1 MSSDDSGDRGGV
13 LSQGVISMLAYGV
26 NFIAGFFAIIGM
38 IRILGKEPWGMFS
51 IVIQVVAFTSMLAD
65 FGIGPVIMRRL
76 AIAPGRSAGIVL
88 EATYAR
94 LLLMLPTWIITMVIG
109 LALGSS
115 REFFVMLNLM
125 LCNMLI
131 SSKLPV
137 LRGTLESFYR
147 SQSRMAFPII
157 TMAID
162 AIVLLALVVVLPQYF
177 HDPVDAMMLYT
188 ASNLIGA
195 VVLVAGSIS
204 YARSLGTEPTHV
216 TWAGIRELLIASSP
230 LAAFLLLNALH
241 VSIDTMYLKLFHGN
255 EQAGVFNAA
264 LRIMT
269 PLAVFPTI
277 IAISAAPRFS
287 RTSVSDSIEQRDR
300 MGRLFSLS
308 VKTLVVGAVL
318 LAGFG
323 MTNAQYLMDVAFVSK
338 YDDAVLPMT
347 ILFAL
352 FLPMSLNMF
361 FVELNNARGSTT
373 INTRAAA
380 VLAAVSIVAGIPLI
394 MTYAATGA
402 ALAKLTATVVGFAY
416 LLRHSREG
424 ITFAMKPLVFKAALL
439 LAVLI
444 GVRLALD
451 DTHILL
457 SNGAALLAVSACIFA
472 LQMFS
477 SDELLRWREQIGGLF
492 GRVR

>member
-1 MSSDDSGDRGGV
+1 MSTETSGSSKV

-26 NFIAGFFAIIGM
+26 NFIAVFFASIGM
-38 IRILGKEPWGMFS
+38 MRIMGKAPFGMFS
-51 IVIQVVAFTSMLAD
+51 IVIQVVAFTAMIAD

-76 AIAPGRSAGIVL
+76 AIAPGRSAGIML

-94 LLLMLPTWIITMVIG
+94 LLLMVPAWLITMVIG
-109 LALGSS
+109 WQLDPS

-137 LRGTLESFYR
+137 LRGTLESLYR

-157 TMAID
+157 TMALD

-195 VVLVAGSIS
+195 VVLVVSSVS
-204 YARSLGTEPTHV
+204 YARRLSTEPVHV
-216 TWAGIRELLIASSP
+216 TWEGMRELLIASSP

-241 VSIDTMYLKLFHGN
+241 ISIDTVYLKLFHGN

-264 LRIMT
+264 LRVMT
-269 PLAVFPTI
+269 PLAVYPTI
-277 IAISAAPRFS
+277 IAISAAPYIARMCI
-287 RTSVSDSIEQRDR
+287 SDTAEQRER
-300 MGRLFSLS
+300 MSQLVSLS
-308 VKTLVVGAVL
+308 LKTLLVGSVL

-323 MTNAQYLMDVAFVSK
+323 MTNAQILMDFAGNYK
-338 YDDAVLPMT
+338 YDDAVLPII
-347 ILFAL
+347 ILFIL
-352 FLPMSLNMF
+352 FLPMSLNLF
-361 FVELNNARGSTT
+361 FVELNNARGRTI

-380 VLAAVSIVAGIPLI
+380 VLAFTSVVAGIPLI
-394 MTYAATGA
+394 ISYAATGA
-402 ALAKLTATVVGFAY
+402 ALAKLTAAILGLAF
-416 LLRHSREG
+416 LSRHSREG
-424 ITFAMKPLVFKAALL
+424 ITFAMKPVVFKAALL

-444 GVRLALD
+444 GVRVGLD
-451 DTHILL
+451 NAHFLL
-457 SNGAALLAVSACIFA
+457 SNGAALLAVSACMFA
-472 LQMFS
+472 LRIFS
-477 SDELLRWREQIGGLF
+477 SDELLRWKEQIGGLF
-492 GRVR
+492 GRTR